1 MQFFLF
7 GQVGT
12 KKLALLTSNEIFLGK
27 MGYRKIKN
35 TKITWSFA
43 LNRTPLPKDSSGE
56 MELKAEQ
63 TAREIEEVSSSN

>member
-7 GQVGT
+7 GQVVT
-12 KKLALLTSNEIFLGK
+12 KKLAPLTSNGIFLG
-27 MGYRKIKN
+27 KN

-43 LNRTPLPKDSSGE
+43 LKRTPLPKDSSGE